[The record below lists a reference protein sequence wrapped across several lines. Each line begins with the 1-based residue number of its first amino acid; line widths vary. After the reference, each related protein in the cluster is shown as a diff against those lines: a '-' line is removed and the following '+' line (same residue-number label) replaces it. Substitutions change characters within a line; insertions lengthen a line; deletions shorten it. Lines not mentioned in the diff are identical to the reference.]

1 MRVSDLRN
9 ILVIVD
15 PTAEQ
20 HPALEK
26 GATLARRYAARLELF
41 ACDTRISREMR
52 MAKHIAGGSAQ
63 PFDADLKPMLESLAA
78 HVRGRGIDVTTAT
91 RCADPLHTA
100 VLDHV
105 RSIGADLVV
114 KDTHHH
120 PLLKRTL
127 ITNTDWHL
135 IRGCPVP
142 LLLAKP
148 AAWREQPVLIAAVDP
163 LHPDDKPATLDHL
176 ILKWSR
182 NLAQRMDG
190 IVHLAH
196 AYLPLMVFAS
206 PAGALPAM
214 ATAASNEAL
223 MTEDRYRR
231 TELSKLARAYQ
242 IDERNVYLEIESPA
256 GLLPS
261 LAEKLHAD
269 VVVMGAIS
277 RRGMKRIFIG
287 STAEAVL
294 ERLPCDALI
303 VKPPDFADVLPF

>member
-1 MRVSDLRN
+1 MSDLKQ

-20 HPALEK
+20 QPALEK
-26 GATLARRYAARLELF
+26 GAALARRFGACLELF
-41 ACDTRISREMR
+41 ACDTRISREIR
-52 MAKHIAGGSAQ
+52 MAQHVAGSSKE
-63 PFDADLKPMLESLAA
+63 PFNADLKPMLESLAA
-78 HVRGRGIDVTTAT
+78 RVRGRGIEVTIES
-91 RCADPLHTA
+91 RSADPLHAA
-100 VLDHV
+100 VLEHA

-120 PLLKRTL
+120 AALMRTL

-176 ILKWSR
+176 ILEWSR
-182 NLAQRMDG
+182 DLSQRLEG

-196 AYLPLMVFAS
+196 AYLPLLIFGS

-214 ATAASNEAL
+214 ATAVPDEML
-223 MTEDRYRR
+223 MAEDRRR
-231 TELSKLARAYQ
+231 RAELLKLARAYQ
-242 IDERNVYLEIESPA
+242 IDERNIHLMIDSPA
-256 GLLPS
+256 GLLPT
-261 LAEKLHAD
+261 LAGELHAD
-269 VVVMGAIS
+269 LVVMGAIS
-277 RRGMKRIFIG
+277 RSGMKRVFIG
-287 STAEAVL
+287 STAEIVL
-294 ERLPCDALI
+294 ETLPCDALI